1 MAKKKKPIQ
10 IKKSVVGESV
20 KAAKPDRAKSKPS
33 KTTAKRGVVPGSS
46 EAAAI
51 VRPIPVVANFQPTPE
66 HPYLIERLL
75 TPQEV
80 SLEYQL
86 RREELDKGFKQ
97 ARTALRKWLP
107 SLRKQPQFKRGHI
120 TGWSVTFRR
129 SFGHVV
135 SPLQVAIAI
144 NVATKFAVDDL
155 EHMKCTALPKSVFG
169 IPIKVLEGSFVFL
182 ASALQGVITR
192 ASGVTPHD
200 PLPLTAPLIGGVP
213 VAPDSDPTDFG
224 TLGIVVEETT
234 GEVVGV
240 TNFHVIDSGA
250 AAVKLGP
257 TFSPGSPGG
266 TAPVGKAST
275 TRRVL
280 GGKSGLSLAGSVDCA
295 AIILEASIAAA
306 ALKNAVRELTHLKH
320 TLDPANIPLF
330 YANRPVS
337 NDDTDLPVWKFGA
350 RSGIKLKG
358 RIQINAGADV
368 KINGKLFRN
377 IIVVQHDAG
386 NNTFVPAGDSGS
398 VMVLQTKVKN
408 RPAFVVAGIFFAQI
422 EGNDSKGIAC
432 HFSDVKQ
439 ALDLRIKTSLLA
451 DDWSPFVD

>member
-1 MAKKKKPIQ
+1 M
-10 IKKSVVGESV
+10 
-20 KAAKPDRAKSKPS
+20 
-33 KTTAKRGVVPGSS
+33 
-46 EAAAI
+46 
-51 VRPIPVVANFQPTPE
+51 
-66 HPYLIERLL
+66 
-75 TPQEV
+75 
-80 SLEYQL
+80 
-86 RREELDKGFKQ
+86 
-97 ARTALRKWLP
+97 
-107 SLRKQPQFKRGHI
+107 
-120 TGWSVTFRR
+120 
-129 SFGHVV
+129 
-135 SPLQVAIAI
+135 
-144 NVATKFAVDDL
+144 
-155 EHMKCTALPKSVFG
+155 
-169 IPIKVLEGSFVFL
+169 
-182 ASALQGVITR
+182 
-192 ASGVTPHD
+192 
-200 PLPLTAPLIGGVP
+200 
-213 VAPDSDPTDFG
+213 
-224 TLGIVVEETT
+224 
-234 GEVVGV
+234 
-240 TNFHVIDSGA
+240 
-250 AAVKLGP
+250 
-257 TFSPGSPGG
+257 
-266 TAPVGKAST
+266 
-275 TRRVL
+275 
-280 GGKSGLSLAGSVDCA
+280 SLAGSVDCA